1 MEKGAS
7 FAVVMAAM
15 AMVLAMTSTA
25 AQAQTTAA
33 DIVNIHNAARSAV
46 GVAAL
51 SWDDNLAAYAQGYAN
66 QRAGDCALRH
76 SDRNNYQYGENL
88 SWNPSVQ
95 AWTAASSVDQW
106 VAEKGSYDYASN
118 SCVGGAMCGHYTQV
132 VWRDTT
138 AVGCAAVACN
148 ANRGVF
154 FICTYFPA
162 GNVQNQRPY

>member
-1 MEKGAS
+1 MYLLMNVTGPRPR
-7 FAVVMAAM
+7 
-15 AMVLAMTSTA
+15 
-25 AQAQTTAA
+25 TT
-33 DIVNIHNAARSAV
+33 DYRQHPPNAARSAV
-46 GVAAL
+46 GVPAL

-95 AWTAASSVDQW
+95 AWNGGELRSTSGW
-106 VAEKGSYDYASN
+106 PEKGLLRTTPSN